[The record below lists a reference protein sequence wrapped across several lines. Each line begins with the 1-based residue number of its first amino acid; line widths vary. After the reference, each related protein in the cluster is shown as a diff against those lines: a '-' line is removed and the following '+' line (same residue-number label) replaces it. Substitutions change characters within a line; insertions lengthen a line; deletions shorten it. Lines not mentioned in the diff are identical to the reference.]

1 MKLLNKWMIALALPL
16 LATACYDEVDPAI
29 PHVDSP
35 VLVSTTPENGATS
48 VGRGDITI
56 SVTYDKNVFFATSN
70 IDQLQFTGGTLES
83 ADVLGSSNTLTVNVN
98 VPTRD
103 TQCTLTI
110 PEGVVTGPNDMPA
123 PEVTVQFSTVS
134 LAESLADAAAIPEA
148 VSLYNYLLENF
159 ETATLSATM
168 ADVAWNTDN
177 ADKVFQWTGEYPA
190 INCFDYMHLNSSPT
204 DWIDYNDITPV
215 KEWSDKGGIVA
226 AMWHWNVP
234 TSDPN
239 AESEAVTL
247 YDTETTM
254 PSGWGGSVQIPA
266 TDLAGARVGSQIIV
280 NITDVTSGAQGSF
293 KDGST
298 WLGLVDENGTSYEY
312 FDISGESFSI
322 TLDATTLEAI
332 QTNGLIISGQNY
344 TLVSVTMT
352 GAAEVEYNFY
362 AENNAF
368 DATNALTEGTWEN
381 NVYEADMAEIISY
394 LTLLQDENIPVL
406 WRPFH
411 EAAGGWFWWGKDA
424 TSFKALWIDMFTRF
438 QEAGLHNLIWVW
450 TSETG
455 DDDWYPGDQYV
466 DIIGRDLYGNTAD
479 DCATQYSTLANS
491 YGNKMVALSE
501 CGYGDSTG
509 STVGLISEQWNAG
522 ARWSWFM
529 PWYDNDDAT
538 TFHSDAEWWQDA
550 MNQSY
555 VISLDELPTFN

>member
-48 VGRGDITI
+48 VSRGDITI

-70 IDQLQFTGGTLES
+70 IDQLQFTGGTLKS

-110 PEGVVTGPNDMPA
+110 PAGVVTGPNDMPA

-215 KEWSDKGGIVA
+215 KDWSDKGGIVA

-234 TSDPN
+234 TSDPST
-239 AESEAVTL
+239 ATEEVT
-247 YDTETTM
+247 YD
-254 PSGWGGSVQIPA
+254 
-266 TDLAGARVGSQIIV
+266 
-280 NITDVTSGAQGSF
+280 
-293 KDGST
+293 
-298 WLGLVDENGTSYEY
+298 
-312 FDISGESFSI
+312 
-322 TLDATTLEAI
+322 
-332 QTNGLIISGQNY
+332 
-344 TLVSVTMT
+344 
-352 GAAEVEYNFY
+352 FY

-381 NVYEADMAEIISY
+381 DVYEADMAEIISY

-424 TSFKALWIDMFTRF
+424 ESFKALWIDMFTRF

-555 VISLDELPTFN
+555 VISLSDLPSFN

>member
-110 PEGVVTGPNDMPA
+110 PAGVVTGPNDMPA

-204 DWIDYNDITPV
+204 DWINYNDITPV
-215 KEWSDKGGIVA
+215 KDWSDKGGIVA

-234 TSDPN
+234 TSDPST
-239 AESEAVTL
+239 ATEEVT
-247 YDTETTM
+247 YD
-254 PSGWGGSVQIPA
+254 
-266 TDLAGARVGSQIIV
+266 
-280 NITDVTSGAQGSF
+280 
-293 KDGST
+293 
-298 WLGLVDENGTSYEY
+298 
-312 FDISGESFSI
+312 
-322 TLDATTLEAI
+322 
-332 QTNGLIISGQNY
+332 
-344 TLVSVTMT
+344 
-352 GAAEVEYNFY
+352 FY

-381 NVYEADMAEIISY
+381 DVYEADMAEIISY

-466 DIIGRDLYGNTAD
+466 DIIARDLYGNTAD

>member
-204 DWIDYNDITPV
+204 DWINYNDITPV
-215 KEWSDKGGIVA
+215 KDWSDKGGIVA

-322 TLDATTLEAI
+322 TLDATTLEANKFWSNVSSKLAVKRMQRFNTI
-332 QTNGLIISGQNY
+332 LERLISPEGTFPPVGRSITYRMGVFQTMALAAWKYGMPENISNGQ
-344 TLVSVTMT
+344 VR
-352 GAAEVEYNFY
+352 A
-362 AENNAF
+362 
-368 DATNALTEGTWEN
+368 ALTKVMQNMFAVEGNFNEKGFLALGFAGHQPDLANYYTN
-381 NVYEADMAEIISY
+381 NGSLYMTSLVYLPLGLPADHPFWTDPAEPWTSQKAW
-394 LTLLQDENIPVL
+394 T
-406 WRPFH
+406 
-411 EAAGGWFWWGKDA
+411 GKD
-424 TSFKALWIDMFTRF
+424 FPID
-438 QEAGLHNLIWVW
+438 GHV
-450 TSETG
+450 
-455 DDDWYPGDQYV
+455 
-466 DIIGRDLYGNTAD
+466 
-479 DCATQYSTLANS
+479 
-491 YGNKMVALSE
+491 
-501 CGYGDSTG
+501 
-509 STVGLISEQWNAG
+509 
-522 ARWSWFM
+522 
-529 PWYDNDDAT
+529 
-538 TFHSDAEWWQDA
+538 
-550 MNQSY
+550 
-555 VISLDELPTFN
+555 SLKK

>member
-1 MKLLNKWMIALALPL
+1 MKMLNCLLFRRSGLRRISGDGIRNFILACILAVPSAAVAQHALCNPSPMPEAQNVYDLLWSVYREKAVSATVANVDWNIREAENVHEWTGKWPVMNVFDFINFHNSK
-16 LATACYDEVDPAI
+16 DVDPKGWL
-29 PHVDSP
+29 DYS
-35 VLVSTTPENGATS
+35 
-48 VGRGDITI
+48 DI
-56 SVTYDKNVFFATSN
+56 SV
-70 IDQLQFTGGTLES
+70 
-83 ADVLGSSNTLTVNVN
+83 
-98 VPTRD
+98 
-103 TQCTLTI
+103 
-110 PEGVVTGPNDMPA
+110 
-123 PEVTVQFSTVS
+123 
-134 LAESLADAAAIPEA
+134 AES
-148 VSLYNYLLENF
+148 
-159 ETATLSATM
+159 
-168 ADVAWNTDN
+168 W
-177 ADKVFQWTGEYPA
+177 W
-190 INCFDYMHLNSSPT
+190 
-204 DWIDYNDITPV
+204 
-215 KEWSDKGGIVA
+215 KEGGLVGC
-226 AMWHWNVP
+226 MWHWNVP
-234 TSDPN
+234 TSDPST
-239 AESEAVTL
+239 ATEEVT
-247 YDTETTM
+247 YD
-254 PSGWGGSVQIPA
+254 
-266 TDLAGARVGSQIIV
+266 
-280 NITDVTSGAQGSF
+280 
-293 KDGST
+293 
-298 WLGLVDENGTSYEY
+298 
-312 FDISGESFSI
+312 
-322 TLDATTLEAI
+322 
-332 QTNGLIISGQNY
+332 
-344 TLVSVTMT
+344 
-352 GAAEVEYNFY
+352 FY

-555 VISLDELPTFN
+555 VISLSDLPSFN